1 MNVEEF
7 VTNNY
12 IRFYKAKYIL
22 KKMLEISMFMK
33 VLFHKK
39 LDFIYKPIYILQ
51 YAHFWRENAFFKI
64 LTLDQTTW

>member
-39 LDFIYKPIYILQ
+39 LDFISPYIYYNMPIFGGKMLFLKY
-51 YAHFWRENAFFKI
+51 
-64 LTLDQTTW
+64 

>member
-22 KKMLEISMFMK
+22 KNARNFHVHESVIS
-33 VLFHKK
+33 
-39 LDFIYKPIYILQ
+39 
-51 YAHFWRENAFFKI
+51 
-64 LTLDQTTW
+64 